1 MMLMG
6 AMMVMKMISFPVD
19 TVMMMTRVEDA
30 VVDQL
35 EESHL
40 VHEWHVDDD
49 DDVQDDVQ
57 DDFLAVAT

>member
-1 MMLMG
+1 MMMLMR

-19 TVMMMTRVEDA
+19 TVMMTTRVKDA

-40 VHEWHVDDD
+40 VHE
-49 DDVQDDVQ
+49 
-57 DDFLAVAT
+57 